1 MKTVWTG
8 YYLDGRTAAR
18 QRATIMPMQN
28 GMRVT
33 TESGQ
38 TLSWPYAE
46 IRQTQGSYAGEQVRL
61 EFGEELPEALLV
73 SDLSLLAALHRM
85 APDQTRHLHD
95 PSRRRLRVKLTLLAG
110 LAVVVLV
117 AVLYVWGIP
126 GLARVA
132 APYIPV
138 SWEERLG
145 SAVVEELAPEE
156 RRCEDPYREQILNGL
171 VATLTATT
179 PDSPYQVELIVVNDA
194 AINAFAA
201 PGGYIVV
208 FRGLLERTDT
218 PEQLAGVLAHELQHI
233 LKRHTTR
240 AILEHTSTG
249 ILLAA
254 ISGDFSGAMT
264 YGIEGA
270 RTLGMLKYSRTHEEE
285 ADTEGMR
292 MLIAAG
298 IDPAEM
304 IAFYQVLMEKTPHL
318 SGPLAYLST
327 HPRTEERIQSLK
339 ALAAQP
345 GHPQRV
351 KLVPDFDWHQIRA
364 LCQAQSDQRKRE
376 ATPAHKRL
384 H

>member
-61 EFGEELPEALLV
+61 EFGAELPEALLV

-85 APDQTRHLHD
+85 APDQTKHLHD

-126 GLARVA
+126 GLARAA

-145 SAVVEELAPEE
+145 SAVVEEA
-156 RRCEDPYREQILNGL
+156 
-171 VATLTATT
+171 
-179 PDSPYQVELIVVNDA
+179 
-194 AINAFAA
+194 
-201 PGGYIVV
+201 
-208 FRGLLERTDT
+208 
-218 PEQLAGVLAHELQHI
+218 
-233 LKRHTTR
+233 
-240 AILEHTSTG
+240 
-249 ILLAA
+249 
-254 ISGDFSGAMT
+254 
-264 YGIEGA
+264 
-270 RTLGMLKYSRTHEEE
+270 
-285 ADTEGMR
+285 
-292 MLIAAG
+292 
-298 IDPAEM
+298 
-304 IAFYQVLMEKTPHL
+304 
-318 SGPLAYLST
+318 
-327 HPRTEERIQSLK
+327 
-339 ALAAQP
+339 
-345 GHPQRV
+345 
-351 KLVPDFDWHQIRA
+351 
-364 LCQAQSDQRKRE
+364 
-376 ATPAHKRL
+376 
-384 H
+384 

>member
-8 YYLDGRTAAR
+8 YYLDGRSAAR
-18 QRATIMPMQN
+18 QRATILPMQS
-28 GMRVT
+28 GMQVT

-38 TLSWPYAE
+38 KLAWPYAD

-61 EFGEELPEALLV
+61 EVGEGFPEVLLV
-73 SDLSLLAALHRM
+73 SDVSLLAALHRV
-85 APDQTRHLHD
+85 APDRTTHLHD

-110 LAVVVLV
+110 VAVVGLV
-117 AVLYVWGIP
+117 ALIYVWGIP
-126 GLARVA
+126 GLARAA
-132 APYIPV
+132 APFIPV

-145 SAVVEELAPEE
+145 SAAVEELAPED
-156 RRCEDPYREQILNGL
+156 RRCEDPFREKILNGL

-179 PDSPYQVELIVVNDA
+179 PQSPYHIELIVVNDA
-194 AINAFAA
+194 TINAFAV
-201 PGGYIVV
+201 PGGSIVV
-208 FRGLLERTDT
+208 FRGLLERTET
-218 PEQLAGVLAHELQHI
+218 PEQLAGVLAHELQHV

-264 YGIEGA
+264 YGIGGA

-292 MLIAAG
+292 MLMAAG
-298 IDPAEM
+298 IDPAGM
-304 IAFYQVLMEKTPHL
+304 IAFYNVLMEKGHDL
-318 SGPLAYLST
+318 KGPWAYLST
-327 HPRTEERIQSLK
+327 HPRTQVRVDSLK

-345 GHPQRV
+345 GRPQPV
-351 KLVPDFDWHQIRA
+351 KLFPDFDWRQIRA
-364 LCQAQSDQRKRE
+364 ICQAQSDPRKRD
-376 ATPAHKRL
+376 ATRAHERL
-384 H
+384 R